1 MKSLRKLSLTNLV
14 AAVAAAGLSLSAA
27 YAAPTY
33 SPDINSPINTPDGA
47 IDLSAG
53 LSLINAQLTGT
64 ETLIIPAVNGGA
76 GFTKPTKPHFLAAVK
91 AAAALAATD
100 ADKAA
105 VVRAALFAGP
115 AYGAAVTK
123 DVVRQ
128 VIGDYLG
135 AGTYSQAGAISILDA
150 ALTVNNGKS
159 NDVMAG
165 AILAI
170 GDVGTAINE
179 AESDE
184 YAAGALAKVGAL
196 SDDQPK
202 KVVALIEG
210 LAEQAIKNMKANAAG
225 TTGFNAA
232 TLQATVNATAAGL
245 IDAVEASGSVGLLSN
260 AAKGIVKGSKA
271 LASNG
276 VTLAP
281 VYAAISAATAANADS
296 QSFAFVGVCRTIVGT
311 LVTEQ
316 DSASLA
322 FGNTASILATKKGY
336 FDVANAVSSSRVS
349 TLSTLIQGD
358 ATNAAHYI
366 TGAVSIVS
374 AIAGPGIAS
383 SIQYAPDNATKIA
396 MVVAASRASNSQAA
410 KAAGAASAAAT
421 TGAIS
426 VGDALTAALS
436 NTPALYAGAVA
447 KEVTKASPLATE
459 AALMT
464 AAIDALEAAAAVHPE
479 DNFKAGIVDVA
490 AEISKIRKTAPQLAN
505 IIAAG
510 IGALPAGSGYAEAIA
525 VAIGRQDKA
534 GDHVPALTAAL
545 TGIGASAAEIASVL
559 KADQVAKAAKT
570 NTKGALN
577 LAQLEMR
584 TGPVTNLGGILLAA
598 GAVDKKLTNVLLANA
613 LRLGN
618 SLTTPEK
625 QQLLAH
631 AKSVNKALEQDT
643 QLAYDVATAVLADN
657 DNDNLFE
664 IVDHAT
670 LINPKG
676 VATVATAAAAAAP
689 KYAHFV
695 ARASAFR
702 AGAANIAK
710 VPLAIIQGADMN
722 SNLTSNPSAVSAI
735 SAAFVCGIKD
745 AKATSLIE
753 NKMLTVGMTAMVKA
767 VMGIGDKG
775 TAQAGTTPPSGTFAS
790 VNIDTGLL
798 GASDQPEYGSAA
810 AVTGVTSILSNTGD
824 LLPNAALIAALTGA
838 GKAVGKAAHNQAT
851 VIAQAAMQAFV
862 FVTGTASNAAR
873 DAIVAAIVAGSGAG
887 SGPIVNAANA
897 GRTQALA
904 GGPSNFGAGAAGVV
918 NYAHFNCNNG
928 PVTDIA
934 GF

>member
-1 MKSLRKLSLTNLV
+1 MKSLRKLSLSNLV

-27 YAAPTY
+27 YAAPSY
-33 SPDINSPINTPDGA
+33 SPDVNSPINTPDGGV
-47 IDLSAG
+47 DLSAG

-64 ETLIIPAVNGGA
+64 ETLILPAVNGGV
-76 GFTKPTKPHFLAAVK
+76 GFTKPTKPHFLAAVR
-91 AAAALAATD
+91 AAAALAASD

-105 VVRAALFAGP
+105 IVRSALFAGP

-128 VIGDYLG
+128 VLGDYLAS
-135 AGTYSQAGAISILDA
+135 AGYSQAGAILILDA

-170 GDVGTAINE
+170 GDSAPVNE
-179 AESDE
+179 AEADE

-202 KVVALIEG
+202 KVVSLIEG
-210 LAEQAIKNMKANAAG
+210 LAEQAIKNMKANSAG

-232 TLQATVNATAAGL
+232 TLQATVNTTAAAL
-245 IDAVEASGSVGLLSN
+245 IDGVEATGSVALLSN
-260 AAKGIVKGSKA
+260 VAKGIVKGSKA

-296 QSFAFVGVCRTIVGT
+296 QSFAFVGVARTIVGT

-322 FGNTASILATKKGY
+322 FGNTASIIATKKGY
-336 FDVANAVSSSRVS
+336 FDVANSVSSARVS
-349 TLSTLIQGD
+349 TLTTLVTGD
-358 ATNAAHYI
+358 PANAAHYI

-374 AIAGPGIAS
+374 AIAGPGVAATIAL
-383 SIQYAPDNATKIA
+383 APDNATKIA
-396 MVVAASRASNSQAA
+396 MVAAASRASNSQAA
-410 KAAGAASAAAT
+410 KAAGAAAGAA
-421 TGAIS
+421 GGLS
-426 VGDALTAALS
+426 VGDALSAALS
-436 NTPALYAGAVA
+436 NTPAIFAGSVA
-447 KEVTKASPLATE
+447 KEVTKAKPTATE
-459 AALMT
+459 AELVT
-464 AAIDALEAAAAVHPE
+464 ASIDALEAAASVHPE
-479 DNFKAGIVDVA
+479 DNFKAGIIDVI
-490 AEISKIRKTAPQLAN
+490 AEISKIRKTAPQLTN

-510 IGALPAGSGYAEAIA
+510 IGALPAGSGYAEAVA

-534 GDHVPALTAAL
+534 GSHAAALTAAL
-545 TGIGASAAEIASVL
+545 TGIGASSEEVASVL
-559 KADQVAKAAKT
+559 KADEVAKAAKT

-577 LAQLEMR
+577 LAQTEMR
-584 TGPVTNLGGILLAA
+584 TGPVANLGGILLAA

-618 SLTTPEK
+618 GSLTTPQK

-631 AKSVNKALEQDT
+631 AKSVNKSLEGDT
-643 QLAYDVATAVLADN
+643 QLAYNVATLVLADP

-664 IVDHAT
+664 IVDHAA

-689 KYAHFV
+689 KYAHYV
-695 ARASAFR
+695 ARAAAFR
-702 AGAANIAK
+702 AGTANIAK
-710 VPLAIIQGADMN
+710 VPLAVIQGADMN
-722 SNLTSNPSAVSAI
+722 SNLTSNPSAVAAI
-735 SAAFVCGIKD
+735 SAAFICGIKD
-745 AKATSLIE
+745 AKATTLIE
-753 NKMLTVGMTAMVKA
+753 NKMLTAGMTAMVKA
-767 VMGIGDKG
+767 AMGIGDKG
-775 TAQAGTTPPSGTFAS
+775 TAHAGTTPPSGTFAS
-790 VNIDTGLL
+790 VNVVTGIL

-810 AVTGVTSILSNTGD
+810 AVTGLTSILSNLGD
-824 LLPNAALIAALTGA
+824 ALPSAALIAALTGA
-838 GKAVGKAAHNQAT
+838 GKAVGKAANNQST

-862 FVTGTASNAAR
+862 FVTGTSSNAAR

-887 SGPIVNAANA
+887 SGPILAAANA
-897 GRTQALA
+897 GRTQALI
-904 GGPSNFGAGAAGVV
+904 GGPGNYGAGAAGVV

>member
-1 MKSLRKLSLTNLV
+1 MKSLRKLSLSNLV

-27 YAAPTY
+27 YAAPSY
-33 SPDINSPINTPDGA
+33 SPDVNSPINTPDGGV
-47 IDLSAG
+47 DLSAG
-53 LSLINAQLTGT
+53 LSAINAQFTGT
-64 ETLIIPAVNGGA
+64 ATLILPLANGPIGA
-76 GFTKPTKPHFLAAVK
+76 TKPTKPQYLAAVR
-91 AAAALAATD
+91 AAAAAAASD

-105 VVRAALFAGP
+105 VVRSALFAGP

-128 VIGDYLG
+128 VMADYVASG
-135 AGTYSQAGAISILDA
+135 GYSQAGAISILNG

-165 AILAI
+165 LILAI
-170 GDVGTAINE
+170 GDAGIAFE
-179 AESDE
+179 AETDE
-184 YAAGALAKVGAL
+184 LASGALTKVGAL
-196 SDDQPK
+196 SDDQAK
-202 KVVALIEG
+202 KATSLIEG
-210 LAEQAIKNMKANAAG
+210 VAEQAIKNMKANAGG
-225 TTGFNAA
+225 TTGFDLLAM
-232 TLQATVNATAAGL
+232 QSTVNATAAAL
-245 IDAVEASGSVGLLSN
+245 VDAVEATGSVALLSN
-260 AAKGIVKGSKA
+260 VVKGVVKGSKA

-311 LVTEQ
+311 LVSEQ
-316 DSASLA
+316 DAASAA

-336 FDVANAVSSSRVS
+336 FDIANTASSGRV
-349 TLSTLIQGD
+349 TALSGLIQAD
-358 ATNAAHYI
+358 PANAAHYI

-374 AIAGPGIAS
+374 ALAGPGIAS

-410 KAAGAASAAAT
+410 KAAGAAAAATT

-436 NTPALYAGAVA
+436 NTPSLFAGAVA
-447 KEVTKASPLATE
+447 KEVTKAKPTATE
-459 AALMT
+459 AELVT
-464 AAIDALEAAAAVHPE
+464 ASIDALEAAAAVRPE
-479 DNFKAGIVDVA
+479 DNFKAGIIDVI
-490 AEISKIRKTAPQLAN
+490 AEISKIRKLGPQLTN

-510 IGALPAGSGYAEAIA
+510 IGALPAGSGYAEAVA

-534 GDHVPALTAAL
+534 GSHGAALTAAL

-559 KADQVAKAAKT
+559 KADEVAKAAKT
-570 NTKGALN
+570 NTKAALN
-577 LAQLEMR
+577 IAQTEMR

-598 GAVDKKLTNVLLANA
+598 AAVDKKLTNVLLANA

-618 SLTTPEK
+618 GTLTSGDKT
-625 QQLLAH
+625 LLLNH
-631 AKSVNKALEQDT
+631 AKSANKAAEPDV
-643 QLAYDVATAVLADN
+643 QLAYDVATLVLADP

-664 IVDHAT
+664 IVDHET

-689 KYAHFV
+689 KYAHYV
-695 ARASAFR
+695 ARAAAFR
-702 AGAANIAK
+702 AGANVAK
-710 VPLAIIQGADMN
+710 VPLAVIQGADMN
-722 SNLTSNPSAVSAI
+722 SNLTSNPSAVAAI
-735 SAAFVCGIKD
+735 SAAFICGIKD
-745 AKATSLIE
+745 AKNLTAIE
-753 NKMLTVGMTAMVKA
+753 NKFMTAGMTAMVKA
-767 VMGIGDKG
+767 VIGIGDKG
-775 TAQAGTTPPSGTFAS
+775 TAQVGTTPPSGTFAS
-790 VNIDTGLL
+790 VNVDTGVL

-810 AVTGVTSILSNTGD
+810 AVTGLTSILSNLGD
-824 LLPNAALIAALTGA
+824 TLPSAALIAALTGA
-838 GKAVGKAAHNQAT
+838 GKAVGKAAHNQST

-862 FVTGTASNAAR
+862 FVTGTSSNAAR

-887 SGPIVNAANA
+887 SGPILAAANA
-897 GRTQALA
+897 GRSQALI
-904 GGPSNFGAGAAGVV
+904 GGPGNYGAGAAGVV